1 MHVDE
6 PCRVATVEDLQTPRH
21 RGLAAEKLL
30 VEVVPDPADRLR
42 ENDAGCDRVAKRWKR
57 NATTPA
63 GYPGAHAAKGDGAPD
78 SQSAVP
84 DAQRRNRSGTTVAE
98 IRPPVGR
105 QVIQPPTDEAERH
118 GPQRDVVDHAALA
131 TARRPASVTDQQR
144 GDDPDDDE
152 QGVGPQRDRPKV
164 PHALRRA
171 REVRDDGRRHDV
183 EFLWRTPAAS
193 SSVSARIVDN
203 PSVSADTSAEPTMTP
218 SA

>member
-6 PCRVATVEDLQTPRH
+6 SGRIATVEDLQTPRH

-30 VEVVPDPADRLR
+30 VEVVPDPADCLR
-42 ENDAGCDRVAKRWKR
+42 ENDSGCDRVAERRKR
-57 NATTPA
+57 NAATA
-63 GYPGAHAAKGDGAPD
+63 AADPGAHTAKGDGTPD
-78 SQSAVP
+78 SQSAIP
-84 DAQRRNRSGTTVAE
+84 DAQRRNRSGSALAE

-118 GPQRDVVDHAALA
+118 GPERDVVDHAALA
-131 TARRPASVTDQQR
+131 AARLPASVTDQQR

-152 QGVGPQRDRPKV
+152 QGVGPQRDRSKV
-164 PHALRRA
+164 PHSLRRA
-171 REVRDDGRRHDV
+171 REICDDRRRHDV
-183 EFLWRTPAAS
+183 KFLWRTPAAS

-203 PSVSADTSAEPTMTP
+203 PSVSAETSAEPTMTP